1 MYGSQR
7 PAGPARPV
15 GLVRL
20 AKPVT
25 DLLLI
30 MFVAQQKIFSVR
42 GRLCAEVWQKKIVY
56 LETGLPLTWS
66 NNNVLFRFELK
77 IGTRLFDAKL
87 KADDSVQNE
96 SGFNYIQ
103 LNSRFP

>member
-1 MYGSQR
+1 
-7 PAGPARPV
+7 
-15 GLVRL
+15 
-20 AKPVT
+20 
-25 DLLLI
+25 
-30 MFVAQQKIFSVR
+30 MFVAQQKNFSVR